1 MPTLQRLSVIGV
13 AIIGAL
19 ATYCTA
25 MAQDY
30 PGRPVSLVVPYTPGA
45 STDLV
50 ARLYGQRLEQRLG
63 KPLVIENRTGAATL
77 IGASY
82 VARAEPDGHT
92 LLFATS
98 TTMAIN
104 VSLYKKLPYDPE
116 HDFAPVALVASNPFI
131 LVVNPALRVNS
142 IAELVSLARSKPST
156 LTFASTGAGS
166 AAHLFAEL
174 LKGMTGIAMTQVP
187 YRGLAPG
194 LNDVVAGH
202 VSLMFGDFATS
213 LPLIRAGKLTALGVS
228 TASRNAAAPDIP
240 PLAEA
245 GLPGYDAASWM
256 MIVAPAKTP
265 KPIVE
270 RLNADL
276 RAIATEPAVQQDL
289 LARGLSPI
297 VTAPPAELARY
308 VQAEI
313 VRWGKVVEQA
323 GIAGTE

>member
-1 MPTLQRLSVIGV
+1 MPALQRLSMIGL

-19 ATYCTA
+19 AIYSVA
-25 MAQDY
+25 LAQDY

-82 VARAEPDGHT
+82 VARAEPDGHS

-142 IAELVSLARSKPST
+142 IADLVSLAKSKPSA

-174 LKGMTGIAMTQVP
+174 VKGMTGIAMTQVP

-228 TASRNAAAPDIP
+228 TAARNAAAPDIP

-265 KPIVE
+265 KAIVD
-270 RLNADL
+270 RLNTDL

-313 VRWGKVVEQA
+313 LRWGKVVEQA

>member
-116 HDFAPVALVASNPFI
+116 HDFAPIALVASNPFI

-265 KPIVE
+265 KAIVD

>member
-1 MPTLQRLSVIGV
+1 
-13 AIIGAL
+13 
-19 ATYCTA
+19 
-25 MAQDY
+25 
-30 PGRPVSLVVPYTPGA
+30 
-45 STDLV
+45 
-50 ARLYGQRLEQRLG
+50 
-63 KPLVIENRTGAATL
+63 
-77 IGASY
+77 
-82 VARAEPDGHT
+82 
-92 LLFATS
+92 
-98 TTMAIN
+98 
-104 VSLYKKLPYDPE
+104 
-116 HDFAPVALVASNPFI
+116 
-131 LVVNPALRVNS
+131 VVNPALRVNS

-228 TASRNAAAPDIP
+228 TAARNAAAPDIS

-265 KPIVE
+265 KAIVD